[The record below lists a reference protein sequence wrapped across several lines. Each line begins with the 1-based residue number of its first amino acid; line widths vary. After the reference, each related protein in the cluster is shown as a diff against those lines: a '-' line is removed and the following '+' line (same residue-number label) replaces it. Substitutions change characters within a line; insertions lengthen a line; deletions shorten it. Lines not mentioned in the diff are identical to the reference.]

1 MESEENII
9 CDLWEKQQ
17 LWIVDLY
24 WCREMQNMK
33 KIFNLSSLTTENWRT
48 FETAEGFRDYF
59 TLSHILSWHASS

>member
-9 CDLWEKQQ
+9 CDLQEKQQ

-24 WCREMQNMK
+24 RCREMQNTK

-59 TLSHILSWHASS
+59 RLPHILSWHASS